1 MIITLVKTY
10 STYFA
15 DNTEEYDY
23 HKFNIYAD
31 NIVVGSIELVDHLC
45 EDKNNNDVCYI
56 ERIDIDKEFR
66 RKGIGTKV
74 LTSVL
79 YNECGYKYV
88 VVAPDNYNAKRLY
101 SKIGEEY
108 SFIYGCEVDF
118 SYNDQGYGIYVI

>member
-45 EDKNNNDVCYI
+45 EDKNGNVFNEKLFLGFKKKFKEGENNDFNEKMIIGYI
-56 ERIDIDKEFR
+56 SN
-66 RKGIGTKV
+66 G
-74 LTSVL
+74 L
-79 YNECGYKYV
+79 
-88 VVAPDNYNAKRLY
+88 P
-101 SKIGEEY
+101 
-108 SFIYGCEVDF
+108 
-118 SYNDQGYGIYVI
+118 